1 MTEHYAL
8 KVIATDVVYSKKTL
22 RKEFEKTE
30 SAWDKGN
37 SIATI
42 FCLFSSEAMKKSHL
56 KGKEDEERTKQRPG
70 RATNVAN

>member
-30 SAWDKGN
+30 SA
-37 SIATI
+37 
-42 FCLFSSEAMKKSHL
+42 
-56 KGKEDEERTKQRPG
+56 
-70 RATNVAN
+70 